1 MLDDN
6 QLDLNLAESAPMH
19 LDSDFFDGLLDYAF
33 SADAH
38 DVDDSIVPV
47 DSAADAPGDEDL
59 DSIALADDAADPLDD
74 ADVDPAAASASH
86 GGDGDD
92 VYGAIDDPFGDL
104 DDSTAGDGGGLGYG
118 ADLGGID
125 DIDGLGDA
133 ADVDGL
139 DAGAVDG
146 GDVDPL
152 PGAGDADSGL
162 EW

>member
-74 ADVDPAAASASH
+74 ADVDPAALPASH

-92 VYGAIDDPFGDL
+92 AYGAIDDPSGDL
-104 DDSTAGDGGGLGYG
+104 DYSPGGAGDDLGDG

-125 DIDGLGDA
+125 DIDGL
-133 ADVDGL
+133 
-139 DAGAVDG
+139 DAGALDG

>member
-47 DSAADAPGDEDL
+47 DSAADAPGDEDI

-74 ADVDPAAASASH
+74 ADVDPAALPASH

-92 VYGAIDDPFGDL
+92 VYGAIDDPSGDL
-104 DDSTAGDGGGLGYG
+104 DDSPGGAGDDLGDG
-118 ADLGGID
+118 ADLAGID
-125 DIDGLGDA
+125 DIDGL
-133 ADVDGL
+133 
-139 DAGAVDG
+139 DAGVLGD

>member
-19 LDSDFFDGLLDYAF
+19 LDSDLFDGLLDYAF

-59 DSIALADDAADPLDD
+59 DSIALADDTADPLDD
-74 ADVDPAAASASH
+74 ADVDPAAVPASH

-92 VYGAIDDPFGDL
+92 VYGAIDDLPDDL
-104 DDSTAGDGGGLGYG
+104 DYSPGGAGDDLGDG
-118 ADLGGID
+118 ADLDGVD
-125 DIDGLGDA
+125 DI
-133 ADVDGL
+133 DGL
-139 DAGAVDG
+139 DAGALDG

>member
-74 ADVDPAAASASH
+74 ADVDPAALPASH

-92 VYGAIDDPFGDL
+92 VYGAIDDLPDDLDYSPGGAGGDL
-104 DDSTAGDGGGLGYG
+104 GDG
-118 ADLGGID
+118 ADLDGIGG
-125 DIDGLGDA
+125 A

-152 PGAGDADSGL
+152 PGTGDADAGL